1 MKKLVTLCLLA
12 LILAPIN
19 AGVIKT
25 VELISIALSDNPS
38 QLVPKTNI
46 QSVPTSIATQKINR
60 LNNLPISS
68 KDIPNHLKTRKAK
81 TIPAQLNNNSTKGNS
96 SIENNESSN
105 ELTTQHDTSKSSLDY
120 TTAPNKIEDQ
130 LVASYT
136 EPVYIDLEKD
146 QPSQPKQV
154 NTSVII
160 IEVIAIIIIAIII
173 YYLWRHYR
181 KTTAKKE

>member
-1 MKKLVTLCLLA
+1 MKKLVTLFLLA
-12 LILAPIN
+12 LMLVPIN

-25 VELISIALSDNPS
+25 VELLSTALSDNPS
-38 QLVPKTNI
+38 QLVP
-46 QSVPTSIATQKINR
+46 
-60 LNNLPISS
+60 PISS

-81 TIPAQLNNNSTKGNS
+81 TIPAQLNNNSTKGKS
-96 SIENNESSN
+96 SIEHNESSN
-105 ELTTQHDTSKSSLDY
+105 ELTTQHDTSKSCLDY
-120 TTAPNKIEDQ
+120 TTTPNKIEDQ

-154 NTSVII
+154 NTSAII

>member
-1 MKKLVTLCLLA
+1 MKKFVTLCLLA
-12 LILAPIN
+12 LMLAPIN

-25 VELISIALSDNPS
+25 VELISTALSDNPS
-38 QLVPKTNI
+38 QLVPKNS
-46 QSVPTSIATQKINR
+46 QPVPTSIATQKINR
-60 LNNLPISS
+60 SNNVPISS
-68 KDIPNHLKTRKAK
+68 KDIPNHLK
-81 TIPAQLNNNSTKGNS
+81 
-96 SIENNESSN
+96 SIN
-105 ELTTQHDTSKSSLDY
+105 ELTTKHDTSKSCLDY
-120 TTAPNKIEDQ
+120 STTPNEVEDQ

-154 NTSVII
+154 NISVII

>member
-1 MKKLVTLCLLA
+1 MKKFVTLCLLA

-25 VELISIALSDNPS
+25 VELISTALSDNPS

-46 QSVPTSIATQKINR
+46 QPVPTSIATQKINR
-60 LNNLPISS
+60 LNNVPISS
-68 KDIPNHLKTRKAK
+68 KDIPNHLKTRRAK
-81 TIPAQLNNNSTKGNS
+81 PIPALINKNSTKGNS

-105 ELTTQHDTSKSSLDY
+105 ELTTKHDTSKSSLDY

-154 NTSVII
+154 NTSAII

>member
-25 VELISIALSDNPS
+25 VELLSTALSDNPS

-81 TIPAQLNNNSTKGNS
+81 TIPAQLNNNSTKGKS

-105 ELTTQHDTSKSSLDY
+105 ELTTQHDTSKSCLDY
-120 TTAPNKIEDQ
+120 TTTPNKIEDQ

-154 NTSVII
+154 NTSAII

>member
-60 LNNLPISS
+60 LYNVPISR
-68 KDIPNHLKTRKAK
+68 KDIPNHLK
-81 TIPAQLNNNSTKGNS
+81 
-96 SIENNESSN
+96 SIN
-105 ELTTQHDTSKSSLDY
+105 ELTTKHDTSKSCLDY
-120 TTAPNKIEDQ
+120 STTPNEVEDQ

-154 NTSVII
+154 NISVII